1 MCDDLRTFWPR
12 VPMSLIKELKRRNVI
27 RVGILYLV
35 AAWLLL
41 QLTDVL
47 SSLLSVP
54 ESAGSIVVLLLI
66 LGFFPVVIFAWVY
79 EMTPDGLKREVDI
92 DRSQSVTPETGKK
105 INTVIVVLLVL
116 AIGGMIAD
124 RLIPETSVDSE
135 TVDAAVVEA
144 PEVSPPADA
153 LPADRSIAVLPFA
166 DLSQNRDQQYFTDGL
181 SEELLNLLVR
191 VDDLRVASRTSS
203 FSYRDST
210 LDIPEISKALNVG
223 HILEGSV
230 RKDGDRIRITVQLIE
245 AGTDTHLWSENF
257 DRELTD
263 IFAIQDEIANA
274 IVNALTGELGMA
286 GEKAVTVEVATE
298 NLDAYELYLKARELF
313 IAREQLPESIRLF
326 RRAVELDPEFARAWA
341 GLAAAEGVAE
351 EWIFDDGI
359 DHAPLA
365 IAAAEKALSLN
376 PDLSMPLAVLGLV
389 MADSDGDFL
398 RGLDYYTA
406 AIEKDPKNTSAWL
419 WQGLGQLVGGFI
431 DEAIVSLQQCLAI
444 DSGYQNCRQHLA
456 RAHMIK
462 GDVETALKL
471 NNETIEHLLNST
483 NDAFVSAYVRN
494 GQRYLALYIADG
506 RLGSA
511 SAPVIEWIR
520 AIENPDADNSAGL
533 ARLKAWERQ
542 TSSGEKLSHA
552 SHLFLSFRAYDE
564 LLEDPRM
571 ASYALWHP
579 DGDEFRTTPQF
590 KALVRQLGVYEYW
603 KSLGFPP
610 QCKPIGDDDFECGR
624 P

>member
-1 MCDDLRTFWPR
+1 
-12 VPMSLIKELKRRNVI
+12 MSLIKELKRRNVI

-124 RLIPETSVDSE
+124 RLVPETSVDSE

-166 DLSQNRDQQYFTDGL
+166 DLSQDQDQQYFTDGL

-230 RKDGDRIRITVQLIE
+230 RKDGDRIRITAQLIE
-245 AGTDTHLWSENF
+245 AATDTHLWSENF

-274 IVNALTGELGMA
+274 IVNALTGELGM
-286 GEKAVTVEVATE
+286 GGDKVVTVEAITE
-298 NLDAYELYLKARELF
+298 NLDAYELYLTARELF
-313 IAREQLPESIRLF
+313 IKRERLPESIRLF
-326 RRAVELDPEFARAWA
+326 RKAVELDPNFARAWA
-341 GLAAAEGVAE
+341 GLAAVEIVANG
-351 EWIFDDGI
+351 WIYDDGI

-365 IAAAEKALSLN
+365 QVAAERALSLN
-376 PDLSMPLAVLGLV
+376 PELSMPLAVLGHI
-389 MADSDGDFL
+389 ASNKNDF
-398 RGLDYYTA
+398 A
-406 AIEKDPKNTSAWL
+406 ASLGYFAAALEKDPKNSSAWL
-419 WQGLGQLVGGFI
+419 WQGLRQMELGFM
-431 DEAIVSLQQCLAI
+431 DEAIASLNQCLAI
-444 DSGYQNCRQHLA
+444 DAGYLNCHQHLA
-456 RAHMIK
+456 YTYLLN
-462 GDVETALKL
+462 GDVETAVELS
-471 NNETIEHLLNST
+471 NETLEYLFNST
-483 NDAFVSAYVRN
+483 NDGFVSTYVRTGHRN
-494 GQRYLALYIADG
+494 LALYIADAK
-506 RLGSA
+506 LGSTG
-511 SAPVIEWIR
+511 APVIEWIR
-520 AIENPDADNSAGL
+520 AIENPNADNSAGF
-533 ARLKAWERQ
+533 ARLMDWERH
-542 TSSGEKLSHA
+542 TDSEIKLTWVPSIY
-552 SHLFLSFRAYDE
+552 LTFRAYEE
-564 LLEDPRM
+564 LIENPEW
-571 ASYALWHP
+571 ATYVFWHP

-590 KALVRQLGVYEYW
+590 KTLVHSLGLFEYW
-603 KSLGFPP
+603 QAQGFPP